1 MNWKK
6 QYRRLEQRILLDAAG
21 AATVAETEADNVPEA
36 VREAAREA
44 LQQEQ
49 DDLTSLIAA
58 LGESRDNADT
68 GPEPA
73 DERRHILFIDS
84 QSPQADDIERLLD
97 TLSDAVEVHHIEP
110 NQDGFAFI
118 ADTLADSE
126 KTYDALHIVS
136 DDGEAG
142 ELRLGN
148 TILTRASLAGKTLLH
163 IQSWGESITEEG
175 DIHVYGARVAEGDA
189 GKSLVK
195 AIAMLTGAEVD
206 ASIDEEALADA
217 LAMRAAASTDGSA
230 PGTGLN
236 PATGGTALVDAD
248 ATNPGTTPAANTAVS
263 DTLTATGLAPI
274 DSANLEIRAG
284 VMLTEAVGPMPMPT
298 DATADARLDGAP
310 IVPTTGTALD
320 DDGTAPA
327 TGTGPADPTELIAAL
342 PADLEA
348 TALVVV
354 DTAVTGYEDLLAG
367 LAPGTEYLLIDA
379 AENGLQKLADYVAGR
394 DDITSIHILS
404 HGDQGEFSLG
414 TVTLNSDNIDQ
425 YADLLAQIGASL
437 TEQGDLLLY
446 GCRVAAE
453 GEGDANEPSGAEFVA
468 RIAEITGADVAAST
482 DDTGAAGQGGDWD
495 LEYSIGQMDGANLEL
510 TGFTGLLAPPAAV
523 NDSINANPNDI
534 VTVAAPGLLANDS
547 DPDGDTFTI
556 TEVGGT
562 AGARAAANVG
572 EPIRGQIGG
581 EFIINADGS
590 YTFNPNGDFDYL
602 AAGSATSTAAYYQIT
617 DSNGETATARLLV
630 SVVGTADPNRRPTPV
645 DDTGATD
652 PSTTLT
658 VSAANGVLANDTDP
672 DTGDTLVVT
681 RVGGVAN
688 NLGNFVGQ
696 AIFTSE
702 RLGTVNIAADGSYT
716 FNPRNDFA
724 SLAAGTS
731 RTVSVVYEIAD
742 NHGAKSSTVGT
753 LRITVTAAST
763 TPPNQAPTVTDDT
776 GATDADTPITIADGT
791 TGTSNADL
799 LNNDS
804 DPNTGDTLTIT
815 EVGASA
821 ATRATG
827 NVGKAIDGSNGGEF
841 TVSANGAWSFDP
853 DDDFDDLAA
862 SAERTTTVTY
872 RVSDGTASATA
883 LLTVTV
889 TGTAAAV
896 VNNAPVAADDTGATD
911 PDTKITV
918 ADGDTGTNADV
929 LNNDTDADGNTL
941 TVTAL
946 GTTTS
951 DLQAGFVSNTLFPP
965 VFNGV
970 GGGEFTFR
978 PNGAWTFDP
987 DGDFDDLAA
996 GASKTASVV
1005 YQISDGNGGTDTA
1018 TLRVTVTAAAAA
1030 NRAPTVV
1037 ADTGATNADD
1047 TITVADGTTGTTNA
1061 DLLNN
1066 DSDEDGNT
1074 LTINQVGSSA
1084 SAVAVANLG
1093 KATDGSNG
1101 GEFTISANGAWS
1113 FDPDGDFDDLNAGV
1127 DKTTTIYYLVS
1138 DGTATTASELT
1149 VTVTGTNRQ
1158 PVPTSDTGAVNAD
1171 ATLSVNAANGVLA
1184 NDSDPDGDTLNVIRV
1199 GTSAG
1204 SLVNV
1209 GSTTTGSA
1217 GGTFTVSADGSYTF
1231 DPGTS
1236 FDDLAPGATRNTQV
1250 FYLLSD
1256 GHRSALTS
1264 LRVTVT
1270 GVAATTPVAVDDTG
1284 ATDPDTRIDFATA
1297 VGLLANDSDP
1307 NDDTLT
1313 VTGIGPSLQ
1322 AGFVGK
1328 GSSIGPAFNVAS
1340 GGWFAVAADG
1350 TWAFDPAG
1358 DFNDLKAGASK
1369 DTTLVYQI
1377 SDGTETATATITVT
1391 VTAAE
1396 ANVSPVAKADT
1407 GTTDEDTV
1415 LTVAAGDTGTSAGL
1429 LVNDTDANAADTLT
1443 ISAVG
1448 LTANT
1453 ASADN
1458 VGKAFDGSNGGSFTI
1473 AADGSYT
1480 FDPDGDFE
1488 RFVPGGKDTTAVDY
1502 VISDGKGGT
1511 ASATLIVTVTG
1522 VNDLPVTG
1530 DDFGRVTEG
1539 EFLRVLNGAN
1549 GTSRSITVG
1558 GVTTTNIE
1566 DADLLINDFDEDGTI
1581 SISQVQGFTETGGPE
1596 NVNLA
1601 AAKAGDVA
1609 SATTHTRN
1617 GGSITIRADGS
1628 YTFLAD
1634 NADFGDL
1641 DEGEIRET
1649 DVIYITRDSSGGETP
1664 AMLTIRVVGTNE
1676 IPETNDDL
1684 GTATADKVTTVADG
1698 ATGTTRAVTDDSGT
1712 TTMITENADILLNDS
1727 DPNDDALAVT
1737 EAGPA
1742 HGATR
1747 TAANVGKAFDAT
1759 NGGRFTIGAD
1769 GSWSFDPDD
1778 DFDALAAGDTKTTEA
1793 FYRVADVHG
1802 GDALAKLTVT
1812 VTGVNDAP
1820 TAVDDLGA
1828 AEEGTTLTVADGD
1841 TGTVVTNTDGST
1853 STVNADLLD
1862 NDTDPDTGASLTI
1875 SEVGI
1880 GADPLSA
1887 DNLGTSTAGDNG
1899 GHFNIKADG
1908 SWTFI
1913 PGAAFGD
1920 LEDGETRET
1929 SINYRVTDGTA
1940 TDIGTVTVTVTGINA
1955 LPVATSDQ
1963 GWLDSDQTLSIAA
1976 DAAETDFEGNTVS
1989 GGLLANDSDPEGD
2002 DIRILE
2008 ALNNPADG
2016 SAATYVAVP
2025 DGGMVTVRGHA
2036 GGTFTIHS
2044 DGQWA
2049 FDPGADFDGIKDT
2062 DSVVTQTAYRL
2073 TDVAD
2078 GSRTGN
2084 SAFLVVNVFR
2094 PNDAPVAVD
2103 DLGTIDEDTLHI
2115 VSDGSTGTEITNADS
2130 STMTVNADL
2139 LLNDTDAD
2147 SDALAI
2153 TGVNGYLLVVD
2164 DDGGPNTY
2172 TARTEAVDPGTIVY
2186 GSKGGQF
2193 TVNADGSWVFNPASV
2208 DNAFDDLAPGESRTT
2223 SVTYTVSDGRYAAP
2237 TAATLTVTVTG
2248 ANDPPS
2254 TSDDFG
2260 ATTENATITVA
2271 DGATGT
2277 DVTDGSG
2284 TTRTANADILLN
2296 DSDPEGDP
2304 LVVSRI
2310 YNYDTTLFEAVPAGG
2325 SLTRDGGTGGSF
2337 TIHSNGA
2344 WSFDPGTDFDDLK
2357 AGATRQTSM
2366 TYYAADD
2373 SGAEAPGGRFLTVT
2387 VTGEDDVPVLTPV
2400 TAGVTEDV
2408 GVDGDGNL
2416 VASGTFTTTGGDA
2429 GEDMFMPGVFGSVGS
2444 LTLAV
2449 DGTWTWKIPNSRM
2462 DVQELPMGETLTET
2476 IIVTSS
2482 DTVTTTSITITV
2494 TGADDTPTLVA
2505 STGSVTEDLDADL
2518 DDDGNLVATGSA
2530 TTGGDRDDLKLTAET
2545 LTGTYGGTLE
2555 TVAADG
2561 TWSYKLDNTLAAIQG
2576 LKPTDSLTDTFT
2588 VTGADGTSTTT
2599 VTITINGA
2607 DDVPTLALS
2616 AGTVTE
2622 DADVDDSGN
2631 LVATGTVPISGGD
2644 TGEDKVTAETLT
2656 GSYGNLKVSSDG
2668 SWTYT
2673 ADNSQ
2678 KDIQQLPDSATLSES
2693 FVVTSSDTVTTGS
2706 VRIRINGADD
2716 AQTVTGTMTATL
2728 TEGKNVDGA
2737 GHLQTPSFTLTF
2749 SGGDLNEPLG
2759 FERSYAPTNAPFGA
2773 VLNLSGLTTP
2783 ANTATWNFFV
2793 ANSDPTVQ
2801 RINPGENLVLVY
2813 SVQLADSMT
2822 RIPFTITIVGAE
2834 SQLSLSPATGAVTED
2849 VAVDD
2854 DGNLV
2859 ATGTIPALDDAKDL
2873 ATLRYTAETKTGT
2886 YGDLTIDEMGAW
2898 TYKADN
2904 SQRGIQELHQPDV
2917 VQPLP
2922 GSITPMRPFERTEE
2936 FTVTTADGMTTTT
2949 VTITITGADDTQ
2961 TVATEQL
2968 VTVTEDVNVEA
2979 GSNDLVVESP
2989 ITISGGDSGEDGFQ
3003 GVGGNDIVG
3012 RVGVT
3017 QLGDGSFIWV
3027 YRLDNTLSAVQDL
3040 RPGEILSA
3048 TGWTLSGSDGGRVF
3062 VNARVIGADDVP
3074 VKGVGEATLTED
3086 SDIDAD
3092 GTIDAELVA
3101 SGTVTISGGDA
3112 NEDSYVL
3119 VTAGS
3124 AESTLDAD
3132 TAIGTATGTSGG
3144 VLTWQADGTWS
3155 YTIDNTLAA
3164 VQGLSPSDTLTE
3176 TFTFHAND
3184 AITAADIA
3192 AGSFV
3197 DGTTASDATTTT
3209 VTITIMGTDD
3219 VPALTGDTGGL
3230 TEDIAVSGGN
3240 LIASGTVRATGGDEG
3255 ESLFDTDPVS
3265 GAYGTL
3271 TVTAEGAW
3279 TYSVANGNSDV
3290 QGLNPTATLT
3300 ETLSV
3305 TSADGVTTADVVI
3318 TISGTD
3324 DVPALTASEGIAIED
3339 TAPSISGSSGI
3350 SGGDDG
3356 EDRFRTGTFSGSY
3369 GDLTVGGSGA
3379 WTYELNND
3387 DEEIQDLAPADTLTE
3402 TFTLTSNDGVTT
3414 TSVSIEIQGTDDVPT
3429 LTDDAATLTEDVD
3442 VDENGNLVAE
3452 GRLRS
3457 SGGDGGEG
3465 GFRGGTFAGAYGELT
3480 INAGSWTYTAANQQG
3495 PIQSL
3500 NAGDS
3505 LTDTLVVT
3513 SADGVTTTTVTITI
3527 QGTGNDAPRLIGA
3540 GVALTEDQ
3548 DVDAN
3553 GNLVATGTVGAT
3565 GGADPTFIAETV
3577 TSAVGSLTVTA
3588 AGAWTYTADNSQP
3601 AIQGIGAGDTL
3612 TDILVVTN
3620 ADGVATT
3627 SVTVTFRGVNDEP
3640 GATDDSGITANNV
3653 PLLTVAD
3660 GATGNAGGQ
3669 NADLLLNDIDLDG
3682 DDLTITAVNNA
3693 AANIGRVLAGS
3704 DGGEFTVNADGSWS
3718 FRPGD
3723 DFDGLTAG
3731 QPRTTSVSYTM
3742 TDGNGSS
3749 DSATLTVS
3757 VSVPNEPPTAADN
3770 RGAASRSAVLEVA
3783 ADATGNAD
3791 GNAGLLLN
3799 AADPDGD
3806 ILAITAVAG
3815 RAANVGTATDGDN
3828 GGRFTINDDGSW
3840 RFDPGMDFDELEAG
3854 QTRITAVAYT
3864 VSDNNGAGATAAL
3877 TVTVS
3882 GEGDVTPTVR
3892 HTELV
3897 YVTPQPATSV
3907 LGLIGGIDSAQD
3919 AAADAIRAAGY
3930 KAGRLDGPDP
3940 LLADIE
3946 KLALQIWDALDD
3958 RAVLPAG
3965 FIPVPDSARDAAP
3978 SGAGVGTVPLTR
3990 IPGVGVQPD
3999 GDAPDGDDFG
4009 DWVAPEPEVV
4019 LTEEQKRQQELESM
4033 TVDPK
4038 ELVKE
4043 PSLSDCIELLLEDIR
4058 RLVGG

>member
-1 MNWKK
+1 MSAMTESKAALNWARGKNFINKK
-6 QYRRLEQRILLDAAG
+6 IRYQPLEPRILLDAA
-21 AATVAETEADNVPEA
+21 AAVT
-36 VREAAREA
+36 
-44 LQQEQ
+44 
-49 DDLTSLIAA
+49 
-58 LGESRDNADT
+58 
-68 GPEPA
+68 
-73 DERRHILFIDS
+73 F
-84 QSPQADDIERLLD
+84 
-97 TLSDAVEVHHIEP
+97 
-110 NQDGFAFI
+110 
-118 ADTLADSE
+118 
-126 KTYDALHIVS
+126 
-136 DDGEAG
+136 
-142 ELRLGN
+142 
-148 TILTRASLAGKTLLH
+148 
-163 IQSWGESITEEG
+163 
-175 DIHVYGARVAEGDA
+175 
-189 GKSLVK
+189 
-195 AIAMLTGAEVD
+195 
-206 ASIDEEALADA
+206 
-217 LAMRAAASTDGSA
+217 
-230 PGTGLN
+230 
-236 PATGGTALVDAD
+236 AD
-248 ATNPGTTPAANTAVS
+248 ATFDADQQNDLQTQVGLAREPRAMEPQATGTTTPGA
-263 DTLTATGLAPI
+263 DLT
-274 DSANLEIRAG
+274 
-284 VMLTEAVGPMPMPT
+284 
-298 DATADARLDGAP
+298 
-310 IVPTTGTALD
+310 
-320 DDGTAPA
+320 PA
-327 TGTGPADPTELIAAL
+327 TGTDPADSAELIAAL
-342 PADLEA
+342 PTDLEA

-354 DTAVTGYEDLLAG
+354 DTAVTGYEELLAG

-453 GEGDANEPSGAEFVA
+453 GAAEGEGDANEPSGAEFVA

-510 TGFTGLLAPPAAV
+510 TGFTGLLAPPNAV
-523 NDSINANPNDI
+523 LDSVGTNADTI
-534 VTVAAPGLLANDS
+534 LTGAAPGVLANDS
-547 DPDGDTFTI
+547 DPDAGDSFTV
-556 TEVGGT
+556 TAVGRSATTLVEGD
-562 AGARAAANVG
+562 VG
-572 EPIRGQIGG
+572 KIVPGSHGG
-581 EFIINADGS
+581 DFTINADGS
-590 YTFNPNGDFDYL
+590 YTFNPDGDFDHL
-602 AAGSATSTAAYYQIT
+602 GDGVTAGTQLFYQIT
-617 DSNGETATARLLV
+617 DSNGETASSRLLV
-630 SVVGTADPNRRPTPV
+630 NVTGTADSNDAPTPQ

-672 DTGDTLVVT
+672 DTGDTVTTVT
-681 RVGGVAN
+681 RVGSSES
-688 NLGNFVGQ
+688 NLRASTVGQ
-696 AIFTSE
+696 VTFGNLRGHFT
-702 RLGTVNIAADGSYT
+702 IHADGSYT
-716 FNPRNDFA
+716 YNPAGAFNT
-724 SLAAGTS
+724 LAPGQF
-731 RTVSVVYEIAD
+731 RTDSIVYEAAD
-742 NHGAKSSTVGT
+742 NHGATTAAT
-753 LRITVTAAST
+753 LRVTITAPEAPVG
-763 TPPNQAPTVTDDT
+763 PNQPPVAAADA
-776 GATDADTPITIADGT
+776 GATDADTPFTVADGA
-791 TGTSNADL
+791 TGTNADL

-821 ATRATG
+821 ATRIAG

-862 SAERTTTVTY
+862 SATETTTVTY

-951 DLQAGFVSNTLFPP
+951 DLQTGFVSNTLFPP

-978 PNGAWTFDP
+978 PTGAWTFDP

-996 GASKTASVV
+996 GESKTASVV

-1018 TLRVTVTAAAAA
+1018 TLTVTVTAAAT

-1037 ADTGATNADD
+1037 ADTGATDAD
-1047 TITVADGTTGTTNA
+1047 TPIMVADGGTGTNA

-1066 DSDEDGNT
+1066 DSDLDGNT
-1074 LTINQVGSSA
+1074 LTISQVGSSA

-1093 KATDGSNG
+1093 KAIDGSNG
-1101 GEFTISANGAWS
+1101 GEFTLSANGAWS
-1113 FDPDGDFDDLNAGV
+1113 FDPDGDFDNLN
-1127 DKTTTIYYLVS
+1127 DNKTRTTTIYYLVS

-1158 PVPTSDTGAVNAD
+1158 PQANADTGAINAD
-1171 ATLSVNAANGVLA
+1171 KTLTVAAPGVLA
-1184 NDSDPDGDTLNVIRV
+1184 NDTDADGDDLRV
-1199 GTSAG
+1199 TRFGKSAAN
-1204 SLVNV
+1204 LVN
-1209 GSTTTGSA
+1209 A
-1217 GGTFTVSADGSYTF
+1217 GGTVDGSSGGRFTLSADGSYTF

-1236 FDDLAPGATRNTQV
+1236 FGSLAPGVTGTTSI
-1250 FYLLSD
+1250 FYLAND
-1256 GHRSALTS
+1256 GHRSSGTTLT
-1264 LRVTVT
+1264 VTVT

-1284 ATDPDTRIDFATA
+1284 ATDPDTRIDFAAA

-1350 TWAFDPAG
+1350 TWAFNPAG

-1369 DTTLVYQI
+1369 DTTLAYQI

-1396 ANVSPVAKADT
+1396 ANVNPVAKADT

-1415 LTVAAGDTGTSAGL
+1415 LTVGAADTGTSAGL
-1429 LVNDTDANAADTLT
+1429 LVNDSDANAADTLT
-1443 ISAVG
+1443 VDAVG
-1448 LTANT
+1448 
-1453 ASADN
+1453 ADAATVATGN
-1458 VGKAFDGSNGGSFTI
+1458 VGKAIDGSKGGSFTI

-1488 RFVPGGKDTTAVDY
+1488 LLVGGASQATAVTYRVTD
-1502 VISDGKGGT
+1502 GT
-1511 ASATLIVTVTG
+1511 ATATATLTVRVTA
-1522 VNDLPVTG
+1522 VNDVPTAG
-1530 DDFGRVTEG
+1530 ADFGRVTES

-1549 GTSRSITVG
+1549 GTNRSITIG
-1558 GVTTTNIE
+1558 GVTTTNVE

-1581 SISQVQGFTETGGPE
+1581 SISQVQGFTATGAPE

-1601 AAKAGDVA
+1601 PVKAGDEP
-1609 SATTHTRN
+1609 SATTRGRN
-1617 GGSITIRADGS
+1617 GGQITIYANGA

-1634 NADFGDL
+1634 TADFGDL
-1641 DEGEIRET
+1641 AQGEIRET
-1649 DVIYITRDSSGGETP
+1649 DVIYIVSDGSLTAN
-1664 AMLTIRVVGTNE
+1664 AMLTIRVIGTNE

-1727 DPNDDALAVT
+1727 DPNDDALTVT

-1841 TGTVVTNTDGST
+1841 TGTVVTNDDSST
-1853 STVNADLLD
+1853 MTVNADLLV

-1976 DAAETDFEGNTVS
+1976 DAAETEFEGNTVS

-2084 SAFLVVNVFR
+2084 TAFLPVYVFR

-2387 VTGEDDVPVLTPV
+2387 VTGEDDVPVLTPL

-2416 VASGTFTTTGGDA
+2416 TVTGVFTTTGGDA

-2462 DVQELPMGETLTET
+2462 DVQELPAGETLTEVLT
-2476 IIVTSS
+2476 VTSS

-2518 DDDGNLVATGSA
+2518 DDDGFLVVTGSA

-2561 TWSYKLDNTLAAIQG
+2561 TWSYKLDNSLAAVQG
-2576 LKPTDSLTDTFT
+2576 LRPSGTLEEIFT

-2728 TEGKNVDGA
+2728 TEGMPDGA
-2737 GHLQTPSFTLTF
+2737 GNLQTPSFTVTF

-2759 FERSYAPTNAPFGA
+2759 FERSIAPTNAPFGA
-2773 VLNLSGLTTP
+2773 THNLSGLTTP
-2783 ANTATWNFFV
+2783 ANTATWNFLV

-2801 RINPGENLVLVY
+2801 RINPGESLVLVY
-2813 SVQLADSMT
+2813 TVQLADSMT
-2822 RIPFTITIVGAE
+2822 RIPFTVTIVGAE

-2917 VQPLP
+2917 VQPP
-2922 GSITPMRPFERTEE
+2922 AGSITPMRPFERTEE

-2979 GSNDLVVESP
+2979 GSNDLVVETP

-3003 GVGGNDIVG
+3003 GVGGLDIVG
-3012 RVGVT
+3012 RVQAT

-3027 YRLDNTLSAVQDL
+3027 YRVVNTPRMVQDL
-3040 RPGEILSA
+3040 RPGEI
-3048 TGWTLSGSDGGRVF
+3048 
-3062 VNARVIGADDVP
+3062 
-3074 VKGVGEATLTED
+3074 
-3086 SDIDAD
+3086 
-3092 GTIDAELVA
+3092 
-3101 SGTVTISGGDA
+3101 
-3112 NEDSYVL
+3112 
-3119 VTAGS
+3119 
-3124 AESTLDAD
+3124 
-3132 TAIGTATGTSGG
+3132 
-3144 VLTWQADGTWS
+3144 
-3155 YTIDNTLAA
+3155 
-3164 VQGLSPSDTLTE
+3164 
-3176 TFTFHAND
+3176 
-3184 AITAADIA
+3184 
-3192 AGSFV
+3192 
-3197 DGTTASDATTTT
+3197 
-3209 VTITIMGTDD
+3209 
-3219 VPALTGDTGGL
+3219 
-3230 TEDIAVSGGN
+3230 
-3240 LIASGTVRATGGDEG
+3240 
-3255 ESLFDTDPVS
+3255 
-3265 GAYGTL
+3265 
-3271 TVTAEGAW
+3271 
-3279 TYSVANGNSDV
+3279 
-3290 QGLNPTATLT
+3290 
-3300 ETLSV
+3300 
-3305 TSADGVTTADVVI
+3305 
-3318 TISGTD
+3318 
-3324 DVPALTASEGIAIED
+3324 
-3339 TAPSISGSSGI
+3339 
-3350 SGGDDG
+3350 
-3356 EDRFRTGTFSGSY
+3356 
-3369 GDLTVGGSGA
+3369 
-3379 WTYELNND
+3379 
-3387 DEEIQDLAPADTLTE
+3387 
-3402 TFTLTSNDGVTT
+3402 
-3414 TSVSIEIQGTDDVPT
+3414 
-3429 LTDDAATLTEDVD
+3429 
-3442 VDENGNLVAE
+3442 
-3452 GRLRS
+3452 
-3457 SGGDGGEG
+3457 
-3465 GFRGGTFAGAYGELT
+3465 
-3480 INAGSWTYTAANQQG
+3480 
-3495 PIQSL
+3495 
-3500 NAGDS
+3500 
-3505 LTDTLVVT
+3505 
-3513 SADGVTTTTVTITI
+3513 
-3527 QGTGNDAPRLIGA
+3527 
-3540 GVALTEDQ
+3540 
-3548 DVDAN
+3548 
-3553 GNLVATGTVGAT
+3553 
-3565 GGADPTFIAETV
+3565 
-3577 TSAVGSLTVTA
+3577 
-3588 AGAWTYTADNSQP
+3588 
-3601 AIQGIGAGDTL
+3601 
-3612 TDILVVTN
+3612 
-3620 ADGVATT
+3620 
-3627 SVTVTFRGVNDEP
+3627 
-3640 GATDDSGITANNV
+3640 
-3653 PLLTVAD
+3653 
-3660 GATGNAGGQ
+3660 
-3669 NADLLLNDIDLDG
+3669 
-3682 DDLTITAVNNA
+3682 
-3693 AANIGRVLAGS
+3693 
-3704 DGGEFTVNADGSWS
+3704 
-3718 FRPGD
+3718 
-3723 DFDGLTAG
+3723 
-3731 QPRTTSVSYTM
+3731 
-3742 TDGNGSS
+3742 
-3749 DSATLTVS
+3749 
-3757 VSVPNEPPTAADN
+3757 
-3770 RGAASRSAVLEVA
+3770 SR
-3783 ADATGNAD
+3783 N
-3791 GNAGLLLN
+3791 
-3799 AADPDGD
+3799 
-3806 ILAITAVAG
+3806 
-3815 RAANVGTATDGDN
+3815 
-3828 GGRFTINDDGSW
+3828 
-3840 RFDPGMDFDELEAG
+3840 
-3854 QTRITAVAYT
+3854 
-3864 VSDNNGAGATAAL
+3864 
-3877 TVTVS
+3877 
-3882 GEGDVTPTVR
+3882 
-3892 HTELV
+3892 
-3897 YVTPQPATSV
+3897 
-3907 LGLIGGIDSAQD
+3907 
-3919 AAADAIRAAGY
+3919 
-3930 KAGRLDGPDP
+3930 RLD
-3940 LLADIE
+3940 
-3946 KLALQIWDALDD
+3946 
-3958 RAVLPAG
+3958 
-3965 FIPVPDSARDAAP
+3965 
-3978 SGAGVGTVPLTR
+3978 T
-3990 IPGVGVQPD
+3990 
-3999 GDAPDGDDFG
+3999 
-4009 DWVAPEPEVV
+4009 
-4019 LTEEQKRQQELESM
+4019 KRL
-4033 TVDPK
+4033 
-4038 ELVKE
+4038 
-4043 PSLSDCIELLLEDIR
+4043 
-4058 RLVGG
+4058 